1 MKTTTSKAMSL
12 KGNIKNLAKE
22 KKVPPQIILQN
33 FMFERFLQRL
43 SLSEYRNNFIIKG
56 GVLISCLVGLE
67 SRSTMDIDTTIKN
80 YPLTEKDLKK
90 IFEEIIGIQLNDNT
104 VFLIKTIKP
113 IREDDRYGGFRISIE
128 SHYDSIIVPISIDV
142 TTGDVIT
149 PFPILRNF
157 DCILEPKSSYQ
168 ILTYPTETILAE
180 KVETIL
186 SRERFNTRP
195 RDFYDIFILTKTEK
209 YDSSTFQKVLKETC
223 IHRQSSD
230 ILNNSDSIISN
241 IESSPEILQR
251 WNKYQKENLYARDI
265 TFPVLI
271 NSLRTLIN
279 NQEAD

>member
-67 SRSTMDIDTTIKN
+67 SRSTMDIDTTLKN
-80 YPLTEKDLKK
+80 YPLTEKDLKN

-149 PFPILRNF
+149 AIDGEEVADSAYLRYE
-157 DCILEPKSSYQ
+157 LYQ
-168 ILTYPTETILAE
+168 HQAGDTIKITYI
-180 KVETIL
+180 
-186 SRERFNTRP
+186 
-195 RDFYDIFILTKTEK
+195 RDG
-209 YDSSTFQKVLKETC
+209 
-223 IHRQSSD
+223 
-230 ILNNSDSIISN
+230 
-241 IESSPEILQR
+241 
-251 WNKYQKENLYARDI
+251 KENTVD
-265 TFPVLI
+265 V
-271 NSLRTLIN
+271 TLGGSN
-279 NQEAD
+279 